1 MAIGEN
7 SNDAF
12 VEYVVQDRANL
23 VEIELFAALIL
34 IKCIVKFELSIL
46 YLFCNILYWLRGC
59 KPLVTYQKHAN
70 AIVTPTQV
78 TIPILGIP

>member
-7 SNDAF
+7 SNDAL

-46 YLFCNILYWLRGC
+46 YLFCNTINLI
-59 KPLVTYQKHAN
+59 P
-70 AIVTPTQV
+70 AIMYNNS
-78 TIPILGIP
+78 GIGH